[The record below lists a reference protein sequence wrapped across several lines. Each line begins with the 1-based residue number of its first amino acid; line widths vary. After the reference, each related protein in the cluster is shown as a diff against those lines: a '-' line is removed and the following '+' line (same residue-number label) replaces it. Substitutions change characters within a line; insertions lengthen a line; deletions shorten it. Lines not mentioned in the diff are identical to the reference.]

1 MIKRKYNNMDSN
13 NTNKSFKPAS
23 LNENTADN
31 INASEDSLK
40 NTDEQKNTSDNE
52 LKEPLIVFTTFE
64 EKLNYTMHATP
75 KNTEREI
82 QTRHKFIDLE
92 LLAEMFYN
100 NIPLLDISKEL
111 GVSTRRVLKIVHM
124 LELKRKR
131 SDVLSPD
138 PNIRTKLNKK
148 VPDDIVV
155 SLYVNKGYSIKET
168 ADALGCGMRTVF
180 NIVSRLGVKRAS
192 SWPMK
197 ISDEVLN
204 LALGF

>member
-1 MIKRKYNNMDSN
+1 MNKRKDNNMN
-13 NTNKSFKPAS
+13 NKNINKSCESAS
-23 LNENTADN
+23 LNENIADN
-31 INASEDSLK
+31 INASEDYLK
-40 NTDEQKNTSDNE
+40 NTDEQINNYDNE
-52 LKEPLIVFTTFE
+52 LKEHLIIFTTFE
-64 EKLNYTMHATP
+64 EKLNYTRYATP
-75 KNTEREI
+75 NNTEREI

-138 PNIRTKLNKK
+138 PNIRTKLNKR
-148 VPDDIVV
+148 VPDDIVI
-155 SLYVNKGYSIKET
+155 SLYVNNGYSIKET
-168 ADALGCGMRTVF
+168 ADALGCGMHTVF

-192 SWPMK
+192 SWPME

-204 LALGF
+204 LALGY